1 LIEGL
6 QYFAAL
12 EDDRNSLYRLIES
25 QNKLIVTYMNKN
37 QDLWLALAK
46 FPGGLDEARRLGRPT
61 L

>member
-12 EDDRNSLYRLIES
+12 EDERNSLNLLIER

-37 QDLWLALAK
+37 QDLWLALSK
-46 FPGGLDEARRLGRPT
+46 FPGGLEEARRLGRPT